1 MGLNYIDVLEKLFST
16 LNQIGENI
24 GRFQQY
30 EAFFGESERL
40 KSALGLIYADILK
53 LAVGAAIFYRR
64 NGFSEGARTSCV
76 YNMRLIVLMGLRK
89 FRDEHL
95 PQF

>member
-1 MGLNYIDVLEKLFST
+1 MCWRSFSLRSIRLEKISVDF
-16 LNQIGENI
+16 
-24 GRFQQY
+24 RY

-64 NGFSEGARTSCV
+64 NGFSEGARASCV

>member
-1 MGLNYIDVLEKLFST
+1 MCWRSFSLRSIRLEKISVDFS
-16 LNQIGENI
+16 N
-24 GRFQQY
+24 QQY

-64 NGFSEGARTSCV
+64 NGFSEGARASCV